1 MRKAD
6 KGPVGGMSG
15 VQEQPEPRV
24 IAYDAGGTMTDC
36 FVVGSNG
43 EFVVGKAQTTPDDE
57 SRGLIAST
65 EDGLGQWGTTLDQAL
80 PSMASGV
87 FSGTAMLNRLLERK
101 GLAVGCLVSAGME
114 DYLRLERA
122 IQTWLGMT
130 YSDRLHVITHY
141 HNEPLVPRDRMKGVR
156 GRIDVLGREAVP
168 LYRDEVR
175 SAVEELIAD
184 GVEAIVI
191 CFLQSFIDPSHE
203 IAAAEIA
210 AELVEANGTGIPIL
224 RSSELYPLRGDFPRL
239 NSTLI
244 EAYAAEPSRHQF
256 EKLKHSLAERGARFD
271 LRIMAAHGG
280 TIAVESR
287 ELARTLVSGPI
298 GGVVGARFL
307 CDELGIERAVCS
319 DIGGTSFDLAL
330 INEGELA
337 IRQTPDIGRF
347 LLNLPMV
354 EIESIGAGTGSSV
367 RIDPSSNRPE
377 IGPDSAGAR
386 IGTAWPDGDFETVTV
401 TDLNLVL
408 GRLNPDNFLGGQ
420 VALDIER
427 ARSEVERQI
436 ARPLGLDVETAAGG
450 IVELFEEQLRYA
462 ALARVLGRGY
472 APVDHVLFCYGGGG
486 PLHVAG
492 YTKGAGYED
501 VLVPG
506 WAAGFSAFG
515 CACADFSYRFDQ
527 TVGLP
532 VEPGDDGA
540 IGRLRAAWGQL
551 AERGYE
557 AFERSGIDRSQV
569 TISPRMRMQYS
580 GQLNDIEVKAEDSS
594 EGLSSLIERFE
605 DLYGRIYAEGATSP
619 ELGYTVTSVSVVAS
633 SSIEKPSLPNDALD
647 GEGIDLEPQGE
658 RMIWWS
664 EERGSERSAVFQQD
678 DLLAGQ
684 IVTGP
689 AVVESPTSTFAI
701 PPGRTARLDHR
712 RIFHLTDLEA
722 DLD

>member
-1 MRKAD
+1 
-6 KGPVGGMSG
+6 
-15 VQEQPEPRV
+15 
-24 IAYDAGGTMTDC
+24 MTDC
-36 FVVGSNG
+36 FVVGRDG
-43 EFVVGKAQTTPDDE
+43 EFVVGKAQSTPEDE

-65 EDGLGQWGTTLDQAL
+65 EDGLAQWGTTLDEAL
-80 PSMASGV
+80 PSIVSGV

-101 GLAVGCLVSAGME
+101 GLRVGCLVSAGME

-122 IQTWLGMT
+122 LQTWLGMT

-141 HNEPLVPRDRMKGVR
+141 HNEPLVPRERMKGVR
-156 GRIDVLGREAVP
+156 GRIDVLGREAIP
-168 LYRDEVR
+168 LYRDEAR
-175 SAVEELIAD
+175 SAVEELISD

-210 AELVEANGTGIPIL
+210 AEVVDASGVDIPIL

-256 EKLKHSLAERGARFD
+256 EKLKGSLSERGANFD

-287 ELARTLVSGPI
+287 ELARTLASGPI

-307 CDELGIERAVCS
+307 CDELDIERAVCS

-337 IRQTPDIGRF
+337 IRQMPDIGRF

-354 EIESIGAGTGSSV
+354 EIESIGAGTGSAV

-386 IGTAWPDGDFETVTV
+386 IGTAWPEGGFETVTV

-427 ARSEVERQI
+427 ARSEVERQV
-436 ARPLGLDVETAAGG
+436 ARPLGLDLEIAAGG

-462 ALARVLGRGY
+462 ALARVLGKGY
-472 APVDHVLFCYGGGG
+472 TPVDHVLFCYGGGG

-527 TVGLP
+527 TVGLQ
-532 VEPGDDGA
+532 VKPGDDAA
-540 IGRLRAAWGQL
+540 IGRLREAWNQL
-551 AERGYE
+551 ANRGYE
-557 AFERSGIDRSQV
+557 AFEGSGISRDLV
-569 TISPRMRMQYS
+569 AISPRLRMQYT
-580 GQLNDIEVKAEDSS
+580 GQLNDIEVKAEDPS
-594 EGLSSLIERFE
+594 ESLTSLIESFE
-605 DLYGRIYAEGATSP
+605 DLYGRIYAKGATSP
-619 ELGYTVTSVSVVAS
+619 ELGYTVTSLSVVAYS
-633 SSIEKPSLPNDALD
+633 DIEKPSLPADSLEGEGVDPEPD
-647 GEGIDLEPQGE
+647 GE
-658 RMIWWS
+658 RSIWWS
-664 EERGSERSAVFQQD
+664 GDRGSEPSAVFQQD
-678 DLLAGQ
+678 DLLTGQ
-684 IVTGP
+684 VVVGP
-689 AVVESPTSTFAI
+689 AVIESPTSTLAI
-701 PPGRTARLDHR
+701 PPGRTARLDQR